1 MIKTRA
7 TTIFL
12 LVSVILLVTFVCLA
26 QVTFPAS
33 ALAQAKPITLRLH
46 THLPNRG
53 VEGAALSK
61 YCEEANRRSGGLVTI
76 NVFWGGVLGKP
87 GEELEG
93 VQQGRM
99 DMAMTVMSY
108 NPAKLPLGRISRPV
122 LFGDD
127 DSGHISTIMR
137 KLYDEF
143 PEMRNELEKYNHKTL
158 AYGPLPSYTIYSK
171 APIKTLNDLKGVK
184 IAATG
189 ADHPRA
195 LSAVGA
201 IPVAMPS
208 PERYQALQTG
218 VVSASLLGLESQFT
232 FKLHEVAK
240 NVTITNL
247 GAIYAFAITINKD
260 VYAKLHPDVQKALLE
275 AGPALEAWYG
285 AEENRVEKTIVDTL
299 KAAGVQVFTMSEA
312 DRIAWAQAL
321 PDLPKEWITEMEKA
335 GLPGRKIMN
344 RYLQLMEEMGHK
356 FPRRWGPY

>member
-1 MIKTRA
+1 MKRRP
-7 TTIFL
+7 TTIFS
-12 LVSVILLVTFVCLA
+12 LVSVALLVTSVFVLQA
-26 QVTFPAS
+26 VFPVS
-33 ALAQAKPITLRLH
+33 VPAQAKPVTLRMH
-46 THLPNRG
+46 THIPNRG

-61 YCEEANRRSGGLVTI
+61 YCEEANRRSGGLVNI
-76 NVFWGGVLGKP
+76 NVFWGAVLGKP

-122 LFGDD
+122 LFGDA
-127 DSGHISTIMR
+127 DSGHISTIIR

-143 PEMRNELEKYNHKTL
+143 PEMRGELEKYNHKTL
-158 AYGPLPSYTIYSK
+158 AYGPLPSYHIYSK

-201 IPVAMPS
+201 VPVAMPS

-218 VVSASLLGLESQFT
+218 VISASLLGLETQYRD
-232 FKLHEVAK
+232 KLHEVAK
-240 NVTITNL
+240 NVTLTNL

-275 AGPALEAWYG
+275 AGPPFEAWFG
-285 AEENRVEKTIVDTL
+285 EEENRVEDSVMDNL
-299 KAAGVQVFTMSEA
+299 KKAGVQIIVMSDA
-312 DRIAWAQAL
+312 DRMAWARAI
-321 PDLPKEWITEMEKA
+321 PDLPKEWIDEMEKT
-335 GLPGRKIMN
+335 GLPGKKIMN
-344 RYLQLMEEMGHK
+344 RYLQIMEEMGHK